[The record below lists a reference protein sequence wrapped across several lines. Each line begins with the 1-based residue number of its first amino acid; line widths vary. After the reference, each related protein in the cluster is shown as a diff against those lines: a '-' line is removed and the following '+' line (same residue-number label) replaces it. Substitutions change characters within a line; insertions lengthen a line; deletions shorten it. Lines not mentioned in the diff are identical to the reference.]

1 MRRSNGIA
9 GVQFPGH
16 GTLMIMI
23 VGCLHVA
30 MSSVADEYM
39 VYMVAVGTMT
49 IEAVVSGGPVGGS
62 R

>member
-9 GVQFPGH
+9 GVLFPATGH

-30 MSSVADEYM
+30 MSSVADE
-39 VYMVAVGTMT
+39 
-49 IEAVVSGGPVGGS
+49 
-62 R
+62 